1 MNFKAVSVLK
11 LQARIDL
18 DHPDV
23 VHGSQYIFIP
33 SDVAFSN
40 VLTMLIPQ
48 AANGQEL
55 VIACNVLVV

>member
-33 SDVAFSN
+33 SDVD